1 MRSVLVRALK
11 NFDGFEVGEERWVE
25 LTTRTAHLI
34 VGNYFQLLWD
44 PTWEMGYGAS
54 GHVPP
59 GAPGDV
65 D

>member
-1 MRSVLVRALK
+1 MRQVLVRALK

-59 GAPGDV
+59 GAPGDGS
-65 D
+65 